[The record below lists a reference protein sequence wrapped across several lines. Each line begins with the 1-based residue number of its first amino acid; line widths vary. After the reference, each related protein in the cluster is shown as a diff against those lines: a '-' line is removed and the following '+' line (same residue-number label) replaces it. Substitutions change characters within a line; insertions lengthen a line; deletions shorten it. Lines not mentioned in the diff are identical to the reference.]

1 MRNNN
6 TQSIKEVIE
15 ELINAYRLRG
25 KMNEVRLQHAWEGM
39 MGKAIASRTKEIFL
53 KDKKLFIRVTS
64 ASLKEEL
71 FYSGEKIKKMLNELL
86 EGEYID
92 EVSFL

>member
-6 TQSIKEVIE
+6 TQSIKEVVE
-15 ELINAYRLRG
+15 ELINAYKLRG
-25 KMNEVRLQHAWEGM
+25 KINEVRLQHAWEDT
-39 MGKAIASRTKEIFL
+39 MGKAVASRTKEIFL

-64 ASLKEEL
+64 APLKEEL
-71 FYSGEKIKKMLNELL
+71 FYSVDKIKKMLNELL

-92 EVSFL
+92 EVRFL